1 MEEEL
6 NYATVVFKN
15 GGRPSEEKN
24 EDSTIYSTV
33 KSRVPVTTVPADGE
47 APANFQ
53 HFRLLV
59 VCLGILCVLL
69 VASISA
75 IVYICVVMNEQRAFA
90 ANLSHLKKENEQLVM
105 ERSILE
111 NRTEELT
118 RVRDDLNWTL
128 EVIMKFD
135 SFPVTD
141 FCPDKKCQPCQKGWI
156 LFQEN
161 CYLFY
166 ESVYYW
172 RTWQDSQKFCQSKAA
187 NLVVID
193 SSQEQEF
200 ITNHSKFYY
209 DMFHGYWFGLHQ
221 NAEEDWIWVD
231 GRNDTVW
238 YWMKEEF
245 ADSGQ
250 CAMIIP
256 FVNPTANWDTVNCL
270 MRNKFICESGVLIRT
285 PVT

>member
-75 IVYICVVMNEQRAFA
+75 IVYTVCVVMNEQRAFA

-141 FCPDKKCQPCQKGWI
+141 FCPDK
-156 LFQEN
+156 N
-161 CYLFY
+161 
-166 ESVYYW
+166 
-172 RTWQDSQKFCQSKAA
+172 
-187 NLVVID
+187 
-193 SSQEQEF
+193 
-200 ITNHSKFYY
+200 
-209 DMFHGYWFGLHQ
+209 
-221 NAEEDWIWVD
+221 WIWVD